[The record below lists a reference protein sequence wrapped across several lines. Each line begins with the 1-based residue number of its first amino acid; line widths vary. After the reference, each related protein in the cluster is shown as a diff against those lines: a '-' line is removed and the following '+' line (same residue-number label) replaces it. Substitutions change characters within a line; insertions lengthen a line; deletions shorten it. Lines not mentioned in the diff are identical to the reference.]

1 MARFSDHRRGQT
13 DLISNVGS
21 AIDDTGADTG
31 AVGELPGFVIN
42 LKKWTKI
49 VNKRARPFYPLA
61 VSSNT

>member
-1 MARFSDHRRGQT
+1 MARFSDHRRGET

-42 LKKWTKI
+42 LKNGQKMT
-49 VNKRARPFYPLA
+49 VNQRRQAILSTCSFF
-61 VSSNT
+61 

>member
-1 MARFSDHRRGQT
+1 MKELHYVGDCANGQT

-42 LKKWTKI
+42 LKKWTKD
-49 VNKRARPFYPLA
+49 RQ
-61 VSSNT
+61 